1 MFWRYDHKKVG
12 SLHERWE
19 IYRLLCVMLVFKLLY
34 DVEEKISAGFG
45 HKVHVQQLAQLT
57 DSGEKHCKKKKGE
70 RDKYLILYWKVIH
83 WRSVLY
89 IRSNIIGHNLKFII
103 FLRWATRGSSG
114 RLMESMSTLK
124 EALVTTSK
132 LYGPKNLQHTDVS
145 IGLVIKFYICKA
157 KETPEKKMTLSSWWT
172 DGSLIYTLFDVHG
185 LVQVLCG
192 QTLHQSF
199 CRLSD
204 HGEHLQTT
212 PKSSW
217 LITIIEKCLF
227 VCFLLTL
234 HSCSFTILF
243 FYLDSFILIILI
255 KLVFSKHDTN
265 CNTSPPHPPTLL
277 DYSTSLSVG
286 TFSHQ
291 TFEFFFSLSLSDKK
305 FLQLYVVFLVLLW
318 LYCHNTTTLFRHG
331 TTFRLATWI

>member
-1 MFWRYDHKKVG
+1 MNAGKFTDCSVWCWSLNFFMMLKKKSVLALG
-12 SLHERWE
+12 IKSTFNNLHSLPT
-19 IYRLLCVMLVFKLLY
+19 
-34 DVEEKISAGFG
+34 AG
-45 HKVHVQQLAQLT
+45 KSTA
-57 DSGEKHCKKKKGE
+57 KKKKGE

-265 CNTSPPHPPTLL
+265 CNTSHPPTPH
-277 DYSTSLSVG
+277 Y
-286 TFSHQ
+286 
-291 TFEFFFSLSLSDKK
+291 
-305 FLQLYVVFLVLLW
+305 
-318 LYCHNTTTLFRHG
+318 
-331 TTFRLATWI
+331 